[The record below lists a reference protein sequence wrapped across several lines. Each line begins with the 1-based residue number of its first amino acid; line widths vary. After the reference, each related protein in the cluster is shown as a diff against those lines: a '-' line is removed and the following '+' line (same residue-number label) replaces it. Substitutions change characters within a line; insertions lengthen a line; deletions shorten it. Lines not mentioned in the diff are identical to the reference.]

1 MDLCLSEK
9 VGDRSMTIIKKY
21 TLITGLI
28 STLLS
33 CVAFSMNT
41 AVDSIQIKTHFNNF
55 NAISCDNTA
64 LRCLAVSV
72 VRNSN
77 GNEKD
82 YAVRAT
88 QNGGNTWDTPVIL
101 QRLLKTVDD
110 RDTMKI
116 QCDNSGLACLIAVS
130 MHNPENPWPE
140 RAHVIVYT
148 TYDAGMHW
156 SEPKL
161 LPGVLANMVDL
172 SCSQSGDSCL
182 LLGQYNDMAKPH
194 VYMTQNAG
202 LTWSGPL
209 RLPKTNKGDE
219 AYDSVHGMSC
229 SDSGLVCTVVGGSNH
244 PTTYTTKD
252 GGFTWLG
259 PNLLKEEINEIPGTV
274 GEDFF
279 SNLHC
284 NSSGLNCIA
293 LRHQYVYQDRGVMV
307 TAVYSY
313 TTLDGGIHWKKTGAI
328 DNLDGEIYEPF
339 SIFDCDKEGLTCVA
353 IHSPVGVEGSRPLAY
368 ATYDGG
374 QTWSKKVLEIPEE
387 STKTIVLDFFCDDN
401 AVLCQAV
408 GMQDPYQL
416 KAFALRRH

>member
-1 MDLCLSEK
+1 
-9 VGDRSMTIIKKY
+9 MTIIKKY

-41 AVDSIQIKTHFNNF
+41 TVDSIQIKTHFNNF
-55 NAISCDNTA
+55 NAISCDSTA
-64 LRCLAVSV
+64 QRCLAVSV
-72 VRNSN
+72 IRNSN

-82 YAVRAT
+82 YAVRGT
-88 QNGGNTWDTPVIL
+88 QDGGNTWDSPVIL
-101 QRLLKTVDD
+101 QRFLKTVDD
-110 RDTMKI
+110 RDEMKI
-116 QCDNSGLACLIAVS
+116 HCDNSGLACLIAVS
-130 MHNPENPWPE
+130 MHNPENLWPE

-148 TYDAGMHW
+148 TYDAGIHW

-161 LPGVLANMVDL
+161 IPGVLVNMVGL
-172 SCSQSGDSCL
+172 SCGQSGDNCL
-182 LLGQYNDMAKPH
+182 LLGQYNNMATPH

-209 RLPKTNKGDE
+209 RLPKSNNSDE
-219 AYDSVHGMSC
+219 AYDSVLGMSC
-229 SDSGLVCTVVGGSNH
+229 SDSGLVCAVVGGSMH
-244 PTTYTTKD
+244 PTTYITKD
-252 GGFTWLG
+252 GGYTWLG
-259 PNLLKEEINEIPGTV
+259 PNLLKDEINEIAGNV

-284 NSSGLNCIA
+284 NSSGLSCIA
-293 LRHQYVYQDRGVMV
+293 LRHQYIYQDRGVMV

-339 SIFDCDKEGLTCVA
+339 SVFDCDKEGLKCVA
-353 IHSPVGVEGSRPLAY
+353 IHSPVGDEGSRPLAY

-387 STKTIVLDFFCDDN
+387 STTTILLDIYCDDN

-408 GMQDPYQL
+408 GMQDPYHL
-416 KAFALRRH
+416 KTFALRKHRLNDTK